1 MGRGATSA
9 VGHRAERTA
18 LDFLLDRGLEPV
30 ARNFRSRCGEI
41 DLIMMHG
48 DCLVFVEVR
57 YRASSRFASPG
68 PTVDARKQQKIL
80 RTAAMFIARRP
91 QFANRT
97 MRFDVVGITGK
108 TSHTVRWIRDAFRP
122 SHSSL

>member
-9 VGHRAERTA
+9 VGHRAEQTA

-41 DLIMMHG
+41 DLIMMHR

-57 YRASSRFASPG
+57 YRASTRFSNPG

-80 RTAAMFIARRP
+80 RTAALFIARQP
-91 QFANRT
+91 QFANHT
-97 MRFDVVGITGK
+97 MRFDVVAIAGK
-108 TSHTVRWIRDAFRP
+108 TSDTVRWIRDAFRP
-122 SHSSL
+122 SQSSL